1 MTVWPAGDKVQPP
14 TVCLGD
20 LSILPTTTQHYVAS
34 TL

>member
-14 TVCLGD
+14 TVSPGD
-20 LSILPTTTQHYVAS
+20 LSIPPTTSRHYVAS